1 EKTRNSRR
9 IGNEQCVP
17 LPASPTPRA
26 GHGDQCAQARPVR
39 PPGWTTLEG
48 NGNAGQK
55 KERRRG
61 PGPAR
66 SRALLVGPIGG
77 RKLES
82 STGKRAHAA
91 LATDAHAPAETE
103 TWPCR
108 LRKEREV
115 GLGREEEEEEVEEQR
130 GKMGAPSG
138 APTEL

>member
-115 GLGREEEEEEVEEQR
+115 GLGRGGGGGGGGTE
-130 GKMGAPSG
+130 GKDGCS
-138 APTEL
+138 